1 MQRLQMG
8 NSKYSDHE
16 AIAAVIDIKTVSQ
29 DSHETKREFDGY
41 TYSYSGGELDEKIV
55 TSLTFM

>member
-1 MQRLQMG
+1 MG